1 MKIQSSIV
9 YCDRPRIKAPQ
20 IANYDKLPG
29 SRGEDCDLLTSIRG
43 TYFSFHEYSV
53 IY

>member
-9 YCDRPRIKAPQ
+9 YCDKPRIKPPQ
-20 IANYDKLPG
+20 IANCDKLPG
-29 SRGEDCDLLTSIRG
+29 SRGEDCDLSTLIRG
-43 TYFSFHEYSV
+43 KYFSFHEYSV